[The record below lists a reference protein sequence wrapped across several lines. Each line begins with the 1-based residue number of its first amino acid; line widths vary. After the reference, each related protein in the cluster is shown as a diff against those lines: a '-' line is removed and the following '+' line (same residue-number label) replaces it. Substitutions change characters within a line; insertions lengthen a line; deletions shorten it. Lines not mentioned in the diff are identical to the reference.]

1 MKIILKIARAE
12 LRNLFY
18 SPIAW
23 LVLILFYFFAAIMFA
38 IPVERYAIVQ
48 EVYLEEQP
56 DWVGFAQSLC
66 NLMLNPI
73 IDKVAEHIY
82 LFIPL
87 LTMGVINREI
97 SNGTIRLLYS
107 SPVTTREIV
116 LGKYLGLVLF
126 NMMTLAITAVVM
138 VIAYFNIR
146 GAEFQ
151 WFFSMFLGFFLL
163 INSFSAIGLFISCLT
178 QYQIVAAV
186 FTFAVLFVL
195 NHISA
200 IWQQYDF
207 FRDITYALSMNG
219 KAGFMLRGLITSRDV
234 IYFVLIIILF
244 LGFALIKLKS
254 TQQPQ
259 KWTVNFLKYAGLLV
273 IVSLLGYISSRPGF
287 VAYADVTSNKVNTLH
302 PATQGMLRQLDGSPL
317 TVTLYTNLLGRSSGS
332 GLPQNRN
339 EYVWNFWEPYLRFYP
354 NIKFRYEYYYG
365 LKPGDSSVFRQYPG
379 KTLKQIVDIHAE
391 IFNVRPSL
399 FRPFDEIK
407 NQIDLSQEDMGLT
420 MQVEYKGK
428 KELLRAYKPPGVWPD
443 QVNVSGTLK
452 RLLAT
457 EDVVVKFVSGHFER
471 NPLEGS
477 ERDYAGH
484 LSSKSGKE
492 ALINKGVDVDT
503 ISLNAGIPS
512 DTRLLVIA
520 DPRSAYTTEEQ
531 ARISKY
537 IREGGNAIFFAE
549 PLKNFILQPVLDSLG
564 VYLDNGIIVSPN
576 EHEMPHISSN
586 LLTRAGNFMAKEPKM
601 QVFQDYNIMGASVQ
615 NEGTGNISFKDTNG
629 FKIEPVIVQAGDHK
643 TWLEKGTL
651 VVDSAAPVFSAA
663 EGDIQKEQYVVAV
676 KLTRKINNKEQ
687 RIVVCYDADFMGLR
701 RMVNSS
707 LNLGLYSWGLYNQ
720 YPVYANYP
728 KAFDRFLNINSSYAI
743 KQKLVMV
750 YLVPAILILGAIIL
764 LVRRK
769 RK

>member
-38 IPVERYAIVQ
+38 MPAERYAIVQ

-66 NLMLNPI
+66 NLMINPI
-73 IDKVAEHIY
+73 IDKMAEHIY

-97 SNGTIRLLYS
+97 SNGTIKLLYS

-126 NMMTLAITAVVM
+126 NMRTLAITAVVM
-138 VIAYFNIR
+138 TIAYFNIR

-151 WFFSMFLGFFLL
+151 WFFSVLLGFFLL

-186 FTFAVLFVL
+186 FTFAALFVL
-195 NHISA
+195 NNISA

-219 KAGFMLRGLITSRDV
+219 KAAFMLRGLITSRDV

-244 LGFALIKLKS
+244 LGFALIRLNN

-259 KWTVNFLKYAGLLV
+259 KWTVSFSKYAGLLI

-302 PATQGMLRQLDGSPL
+302 PATQEVLAQLDGSPL
-317 TVTLYTNLLGRSSGS
+317 TVTLYTNLLGRAGGA

-339 EYVWNFWEPYLRFYP
+339 DYIWNFWEPYLRFYP
-354 NIKFRYEYYYG
+354 NTKFRYEYYYG
-365 LKPGDSSVFRQYPG
+365 VKPGDSALFRQYPG
-379 KTLKQIVDIHAE
+379 KTLKQIVDIQAE
-391 IFNVRPSL
+391 IYNIRPSI
-399 FRPFDEIK
+399 FKPFDEIK
-407 NQIDLSQEDMGLT
+407 SQIDLSQEDMGLV

-428 KELLRAYKPPGVWPD
+428 KELLRAYKPPSIWPG
-443 QVNVSGTLK
+443 QENVSGTLS
-452 RLLAT
+452 RLLAP
-457 EDVVVKFVSGHFER
+457 EDVVVNFVSGHYER
-471 NPLEGS
+471 SPLNAS

-484 LSSKSGKE
+484 TSSKSSRE

-503 ISLNAGIPS
+503 ISLSADIPS
-512 DTRLLVIA
+512 GTSLLVIA
-520 DPRSAYTTEEQ
+520 DPRSAYTSEEQ
-531 ARISKY
+531 ARVAKY
-537 IREGGNAIFFAE
+537 IREGGNALVFAE
-549 PLKNFILQPVLDSLG
+549 PLKNFILQPMLESLG
-564 VYLDNGIIVSPN
+564 VHLDNGIIVSPN
-576 EHEMPHISSN
+576 EHEMPHISTN
-586 LLTRAGNFMAKEPKM
+586 PLTRAGNFMAREETM

-615 NEGTGNISFKDTNG
+615 NEGAGNISFKDTNG
-629 FKIEPVIVQAGDHK
+629 FSIEPVIVQTADYK
-643 TWLEKGTL
+643 TWLERGTL

-663 EGDIQKEQYVVAV
+663 EGDMLKEQYVVAV
-676 KLTRKINNKEQ
+676 KLTRRINNKEQ
-687 RIVVCYDADFMGLR
+687 RIVVCYDSDFMALR
-701 RMVNSS
+701 RMMHNS
-707 LNLGLYSWGLYNQ
+707 LNLGFYSWGLYNQ

-728 KAFDRFLNINSSYAI
+728 MAFDRFLNIDSSFAI
-743 KQKLVMV
+743 KQKLIMV
-750 YLVPAILILGAIIL
+750 YLAPAIMILGAIML

>member
-38 IPVERYAIVQ
+38 IPAERYATVQ
-48 EVYLEEQP
+48 EIYLEEQP

-66 NLMLNPI
+66 NLMINPI
-73 IDKVAEHIY
+73 IEKMAEHIY

-97 SNGTIRLLYS
+97 SNGTIKLLYS
-107 SPVTTREIV
+107 SPVSTREIV
-116 LGKYLGLVLF
+116 IGKYLGLVFF
-126 NMMTLAITAVVM
+126 NMMTLAITATVM
-138 VIAYFNIR
+138 TIAYFNIR

-151 WFFSMFLGFFLL
+151 WFFSVFLGFFLL

-186 FTFAVLFVL
+186 FTFAVFFVL
-195 NHISA
+195 NNISA

-259 KWTVNFLKYAGLLV
+259 KWTVSFSKYAGLLI

-302 PATQGMLRQLDGSPL
+302 PATQEVFAQLDGSPL
-317 TVTLYTNLLGRSSGS
+317 TVTLYTNLLGRSGGA
-332 GLPQNRN
+332 GLPQNRID
-339 EYVWNFWEPYLRFYP
+339 YIWNFWEPYLRFYP
-354 NIKFRYEYYYG
+354 NTIFKYEYYYG
-365 LKPGDSSVFRQYPG
+365 VKPDDSTLFRQYPG
-379 KTLKQIVDIHAE
+379 KTLKQIVDIQAE
-391 IFNVRPSL
+391 IYNIRPSL
-399 FRPFDEIK
+399 FKPFDEIK
-407 NQIDLSQEDMGLT
+407 GQIDMSQEDMGLT

-428 KELLRAYKPPGVWPD
+428 KELLRAYKPPAIWPG
-443 QVNVSGTLK
+443 QENVSGTLK
-452 RLLAT
+452 RLLGT
-457 EDVVVKFVSGHFER
+457 EPVVVKFVSGHFER
-471 NPLEGS
+471 SPFNGS
-477 ERDYAGH
+477 ERDYASYTSYKPGR
-484 LSSKSGKE
+484 E
-492 ALINKGVDVDT
+492 ALINRGVDADT
-503 ISLNAGIPS
+503 ISLNADIPS

-520 DPRSAYTTEEQ
+520 DPRSEYSTEEQ
-531 ARISKY
+531 ARVKKY
-537 IREGGNAIFFAE
+537 ISEGGNAIFFAE

-564 VYLDNGIIVSPN
+564 VHLDNGIIVSPN
-576 EHEMPHISSN
+576 EHEMPHISLN
-586 LLTRAGNFMAKEPKM
+586 PLTRAGNFMAKEDRM
-601 QVFQDYNIMGASVQ
+601 QVFQQYNILGATVQ
-615 NEGTGNISFKDTNG
+615 NEGAGNISFKDTNG
-629 FKIEPVIVQAGDHK
+629 FRIEPVIVQNADNK
-643 TWLEKGTL
+643 TWIENGIL
-651 VVDSAAPVFSAA
+651 VVDSAAPAFSAA
-663 EGDIQKEQYVVAV
+663 EGDVQKDKYVVAV

-701 RMVNSS
+701 RMMHNS
-707 LNLGLYSWGLYNQ
+707 LNVGFYSWGLNNQ
-720 YPVYANYP
+720 YPVYANYL
-728 KAFDRFLNINSSYAI
+728 KALDRFLNIDSSYAM
-743 KQKLVMV
+743 KQKVIMV
-750 YLVPAILILGAIIL
+750 YLVPALLILGAIVL